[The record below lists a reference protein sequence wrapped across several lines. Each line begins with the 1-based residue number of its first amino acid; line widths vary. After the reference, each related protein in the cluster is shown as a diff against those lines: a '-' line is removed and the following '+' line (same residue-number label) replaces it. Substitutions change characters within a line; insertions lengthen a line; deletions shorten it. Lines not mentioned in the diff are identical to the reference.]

1 MFVFCCCCLFFCGGE
16 ERENERA
23 KPNRIKE
30 RGDPQLQ
37 PTLVTSCT
45 PDQQVQQRAKG
56 AEHEMEKRRR
66 RKETKQKPRKSAKL
80 EQTPHPTIHPLRCLN
95 GNQQQHLPCEPA
107 HGQGA
112 TVMAAK
118 QTPLQS
124 GHTHTHTDTHTDT
137 HTHTHTDTH
146 THTHTHTHKHT
157 YTQTHT
163 YTHTHT
169 PTHTR
174 ATEILLTAVR
184 TRWSVC

>member
-137 HTHTHTDTH
+137 HTHTHTQTH
-146 THTHTHTHKHT
+146 THDEVKKGSLFKCCNGMFISA
-157 YTQTHT
+157 
-163 YTHTHT
+163 
-169 PTHTR
+169 PPSR
-174 ATEILLTAVR
+174 SCACLFINAP
-184 TRWSVC
+184 SG